1 MNEVTAQ
8 SVEKVLE
15 DLFSSRILR
24 AQSYHP
30 VFSRLWTITR
40 ERFVGGK
47 RIRPALMMDMYF
59 ALKDQRNESQNN
71 TVIRNTELTYGA
83 QTDSSHPA
91 VQTAAAIELLH
102 YSFLLHDDVIDGDL
116 MRRGTPNL
124 IGFLA
129 EDTNCD
135 PGQLDSATG
144 HDEVATLHWARSCGI
159 LMGDLLLS
167 EVHQIIARLDVTTP
181 LRIRLLDLISHTITE
196 SVSGEQLDVGLSA
209 RVLAPEMSTVLEM
222 CRLKTATY
230 TFEFPLRAA
239 AILAGA
245 DEKLEALFSLAGVYL
260 GLAFQLQDDVL
271 STFGNSELHGKDP
284 YSDLREGKETVVIAY
299 ARTTSAWDSI
309 APIFGTGTLTPSEG
323 DQMRELLRSCGAET
337 FVLNLVDEQIIAL
350 NELIANHT
358 NEISAPARTVLLNLV
373 SSFKGRSV

>member
-1 MNEVTAQ
+1 MNQVTAQ
-8 SVEKVLE
+8 NVEKVLE
-15 DLFSSRILR
+15 ELFSSQILR
-24 AQSYHP
+24 AQTYHP

-47 RIRPALMMDMYF
+47 RIRPSLMMDMYF
-59 ALKDQRNESQNN
+59 ALVNQISESQNS
-71 TVIRNTELTYGA
+71 TVLSEKELADGT

-91 VQTAAAIELLH
+91 IQTAAAIELLH

-116 MRRGTPNL
+116 MRRGAPNL
-124 IGFLA
+124 IGFLV
-129 EDTNCD
+129 EDTSD
-135 PGQLDSATG
+135 VQSQLDLVAG
-144 HDEVATLHWARSCGI
+144 QNEVATLHWARSCGI

-167 EVHQIIARLDVTTP
+167 EVHQIIARLDVATP

-209 RVLAPEMSTVLEM
+209 RMLAPEMSTVLEM

-230 TFEFPLRAA
+230 TFELPLRAA

-245 DEKLEALFSLAGVYL
+245 DEKLEALLSSAGVYL

-323 DQMRELLRSCGAET
+323 DQIRDLLRSCGAET
-337 FVLNLVDEQIIAL
+337 FVLNLINKQILAL

-358 NEISAPARTVLLNLV
+358 NELSVPARTVLLSLV
-373 SSFKGRSV
+373 SSFEGRSV